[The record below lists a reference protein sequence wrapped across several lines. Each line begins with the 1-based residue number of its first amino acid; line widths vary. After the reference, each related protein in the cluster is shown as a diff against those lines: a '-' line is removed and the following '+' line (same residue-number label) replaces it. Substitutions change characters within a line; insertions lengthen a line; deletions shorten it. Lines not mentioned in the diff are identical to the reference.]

1 MVSLQPLVRGLVLVA
16 VLTSA
21 LALLSQVSTRAPD
34 LSRELVEPAAGPVE
48 CVTPREGLQTV
59 TMSAC

>member
-1 MVSLQPLVRGLVLVA
+1 MVLLQPLTRGLLLAA

-21 LALLSQVSTRAPD
+21 LALLSRASTQAPD
-34 LSRELVEPAAGPVE
+34 LTREVVEPTAGPVE
-48 CVTPREGLQTV
+48 CVTPREWLETV